1 MTHYRSNPEK
11 YPTLNKKVN
20 KWVEVDTKYMNQR
33 IHTL

>member
-1 MTHYRSNPEK
+1 MTHDYSNSQK
-11 YPTLNKKVN
+11 YTTLNKKVN